1 MIINR
6 QSFKGGEGILK
17 NKLLSDSIVYI
28 ISPIIL
34 LAFTNYSTIIYFASA
49 LVFILSI
56 YTIITKKRESR
67 INVSG
72 IIFSTT
78 YILMFLFRQK
88 VQTGFDMYIYDTCL
102 MIVLTLI
109 IVLPLLLN
117 KNIFRQIY
125 IDIRKCKNDN
135 NLRILNNIKKIN
147 LDNDFKNL
155 SFIFTIHL
163 VSLILIRV
171 FSIYIFG
178 FESYENNF
186 MIQVLL
192 NIAFIIYEM
201 YMVSKLMSKLK
212 NNITIK
218 KRSSR
223 IKKSPISGRVIDIEQ
238 YKNMNK

>member
-1 MIINR
+1 M
-6 QSFKGGEGILK
+6 K

-78 YILMFLFRQK
+78 YILMFLFRQE
-88 VQTGFDMYIYDTCL
+88 VQKGFDMYIYDTCL

>member
-1 MIINR
+1 M
-6 QSFKGGEGILK
+6 K

-88 VQTGFDMYIYDTCL
+88 VQKGFDMYIYDTCL

-155 SFIFTIHL
+155 SFICTIHL

>member
-1 MIINR
+1 M
-6 QSFKGGEGILK
+6 K

-28 ISPIIL
+28 ISPVIL
-34 LAFTNYSTIIYFASA
+34 LAFTNYSTIIYFTSA

-88 VQTGFDMYIYDTCL
+88 VQKGFDMYIYDTCL

-178 FESYENNF
+178 FESYKNNF

-212 NNITIK
+212 NNIIIK

>member
-1 MIINR
+1 M
-6 QSFKGGEGILK
+6 K

-88 VQTGFDMYIYDTCL
+88 VQKGFDMYIYDTCL

-163 VSLILIRV
+163 VYLILIRV

>member
-1 MIINR
+1 M
-6 QSFKGGEGILK
+6 K

-88 VQTGFDMYIYDTCL
+88 VQKGFDMYIYDTCL

-223 IKKSPISGRVIDIEQ
+223 IKKSSINCRVIDIEQ

>member
-1 MIINR
+1 M
-6 QSFKGGEGILK
+6 K
-17 NKLLSDSIVYI
+17 NKLLYDSIVYI
-28 ISPIIL
+28 ISPVIL
-34 LAFTNYSTIIYFASA
+34 FSFANYNTIRYLLLA

-67 INVSG
+67 ISVSG

-88 VQTGFDMYIYDTCL
+88 VQLGFDMYIYDTCL

-109 IVLPLLLN
+109 LN

-125 IDIRKCKNDN
+125 IDIRRCNNEN
-135 NLRILNNIKKIN
+135 NLRVFNNIKKFN
-147 LDNDFKNL
+147 LTHDFRNL
-155 SFIFTIHL
+155 SLLFTMHL
-163 VSLILIRV
+163 VILILIRV

-178 FESYENNF
+178 FESYEKNY
-186 MIQVLL
+186 MIQVAL
-192 NIAFIIYEM
+192 NIVFILGEM

-212 NNITIK
+212 TNTTTK
-218 KRSSR
+218 KE
-223 IKKSPISGRVIDIEQ
+223 IVETKKSFINGIVIDIEQ

>member
-1 MIINR
+1 M
-6 QSFKGGEGILK
+6 K

-88 VQTGFDMYIYDTCL
+88 VQKGFDMYIYDTCL

-117 KNIFRQIY
+117 KDIFRQIY

-147 LDNDFKNL
+147 LDNNFKNL

>member
-1 MIINR
+1 M
-6 QSFKGGEGILK
+6 K

-88 VQTGFDMYIYDTCL
+88 EQKGFDMYIYDTCL

>member
-1 MIINR
+1 M
-6 QSFKGGEGILK
+6 K

-49 LVFILSI
+49 LVYILSI

-88 VQTGFDMYIYDTCL
+88 VQKGFDMYIYDTCL

>member
-1 MIINR
+1 M
-6 QSFKGGEGILK
+6 K
-17 NKLLSDSIVYI
+17 NELLYDSIVYI
-28 ISPIIL
+28 ISPVIL
-34 LAFTNYSTIIYFASA
+34 FSFANYNTIRYLLLA

-67 INVSG
+67 ISVSG

-88 VQTGFDMYIYDTCL
+88 VQLGFDMYIYDTCL

-109 IVLPLLLN
+109 LN

-125 IDIRKCKNDN
+125 IDIRRCNNEN
-135 NLRILNNIKKIN
+135 NLRVFNNIKKFN
-147 LDNDFKNL
+147 LTYDFRNL
-155 SFIFTIHL
+155 SLLFTMHL
-163 VSLILIRV
+163 VILIFIRV

-178 FESYENNF
+178 FESYEKNY
-186 MIQVLL
+186 MIQVAL
-192 NIAFIIYEM
+192 NIVFILGEM

-212 NNITIK
+212 TNTTTK
-218 KRSSR
+218 KE
-223 IKKSPISGRVIDIEQ
+223 IVETKKSFINGIVIDIEQ

>member
-1 MIINR
+1 M
-6 QSFKGGEGILK
+6 K

-34 LAFTNYSTIIYFASA
+34 LAFTNYSTVIYFASA

-88 VQTGFDMYIYDTCL
+88 VQKGFDMYIYDTCL

>member
-1 MIINR
+1 M
-6 QSFKGGEGILK
+6 K

-56 YTIITKKRESR
+56 YTIITKKRELR

-88 VQTGFDMYIYDTCL
+88 VQKGFDMYIYDTCL

>member
-1 MIINR
+1 M
-6 QSFKGGEGILK
+6 K

-88 VQTGFDMYIYDTCL
+88 VQKGFDMYIYDTCL

-212 NNITIK
+212 NNITIE

>member
-1 MIINR
+1 M
-6 QSFKGGEGILK
+6 K

-56 YTIITKKRESR
+56 YTIITKQRESR

-88 VQTGFDMYIYDTCL
+88 VQKGFDMYIYDTCL

>member
-1 MIINR
+1 M
-6 QSFKGGEGILK
+6 K

-88 VQTGFDMYIYDTCL
+88 VQKGFDMYIYDTCL

-117 KNIFRQIY
+117 KNIFKQIY
-125 IDIRKCKNDN
+125 INIIKCKNDN
-135 NLRILNNIKKIN
+135 NLIILNNIKKIN

>member
-1 MIINR
+1 M
-6 QSFKGGEGILK
+6 K

-88 VQTGFDMYIYDTCL
+88 VQKGFDMYIYDTCL

-117 KNIFRQIY
+117 KNIFRQKY

>member
-1 MIINR
+1 M
-6 QSFKGGEGILK
+6 K

-201 YMVSKLMSKLK
+201 YIVSKLMSKLK
-212 NNITIK
+212 NNIIIK

>member
-1 MIINR
+1 M
-6 QSFKGGEGILK
+6 K

-88 VQTGFDMYIYDTCL
+88 VQKGFDMYIYDTCL

-135 NLRILNNIKKIN
+135 TLRILNNIKKIN

-223 IKKSPISGRVIDIEQ
+223 IKKSPIRGREIDREQ

>member
-1 MIINR
+1 M
-6 QSFKGGEGILK
+6 K

-88 VQTGFDMYIYDTCL
+88 VQKGFDMYIYDTCL

-163 VSLILIRV
+163 VSLI
-171 FSIYIFG
+171 
-178 FESYENNF
+178 
-186 MIQVLL
+186 QVLL

-223 IKKSPISGRVIDIEQ
+223 IKKSPINCRVIDIEQ

>member
-1 MIINR
+1 M
-6 QSFKGGEGILK
+6 K

-88 VQTGFDMYIYDTCL
+88 VQKGFDMYIYDTCL

-218 KRSSR
+218 NRSSR
-223 IKKSPISGRVIDIEQ
+223 IKKSPINCRVIDIEQ

>member
-1 MIINR
+1 M
-6 QSFKGGEGILK
+6 K

-28 ISPIIL
+28 ISPVIL

>member
-1 MIINR
+1 M
-6 QSFKGGEGILK
+6 K

-49 LVFILSI
+49 LVFLLSI

-88 VQTGFDMYIYDTCL
+88 VQKGFDMYIYDTCL

-147 LDNDFKNL
+147 LDNNFKNL

-223 IKKSPISGRVIDIEQ
+223 IKKSSINCRVIDIEQ

>member
-1 MIINR
+1 M
-6 QSFKGGEGILK
+6 K
-17 NKLLSDSIVYI
+17 NKLLSHSIVYI

-88 VQTGFDMYIYDTCL
+88 VQKGFDMYIYDTCL

-147 LDNDFKNL
+147 LDNNFKNL

-223 IKKSPISGRVIDIEQ
+223 IKKSSINCRVIDIEQ

>member
-1 MIINR
+1 M
-6 QSFKGGEGILK
+6 K

-88 VQTGFDMYIYDTCL
+88 VQKGFDMYIYDTCL

-178 FESYENNF
+178 FERYENNF

>member
-1 MIINR
+1 M
-6 QSFKGGEGILK
+6 K

-212 NNITIK
+212 NNIIIK

>member
-1 MIINR
+1 M
-6 QSFKGGEGILK
+6 K

-88 VQTGFDMYIYDTCL
+88 VQKGFDMYIYDTCL

-117 KNIFRQIY
+117 KDVFRQIY

>member
-1 MIINR
+1 M
-6 QSFKGGEGILK
+6 K

-88 VQTGFDMYIYDTCL
+88 VQKGFDMYIYDTCL

-223 IKKSPISGRVIDIEQ
+223 IKKSPISSRVIDIKQ

>member
-1 MIINR
+1 M
-6 QSFKGGEGILK
+6 K

-88 VQTGFDMYIYDTCL
+88 VQKGFDMYIYDTCL

-171 FSIYIFG
+171 FSIYIFR

-223 IKKSPISGRVIDIEQ
+223 IKKSSINCRVIDIEQ

>member
-1 MIINR
+1 M
-6 QSFKGGEGILK
+6 K

-88 VQTGFDMYIYDTCL
+88 VQKGFDMYIYDTCL

-201 YMVSKLMSKLK
+201 YMVSKLMSKLR

>member
-1 MIINR
+1 M
-6 QSFKGGEGILK
+6 K

-88 VQTGFDMYIYDTCL
+88 VQKGFDMYIYDTCL
-102 MIVLTLI
+102 LIVLTLI

>member
-1 MIINR
+1 M
-6 QSFKGGEGILK
+6 K

-28 ISPIIL
+28 ISPVIL
-34 LAFTNYSTIIYFASA
+34 LAFTNYSTIIYFTSA

-56 YTIITKKRESR
+56 YTIITKKKESR

>member
-1 MIINR
+1 M
-6 QSFKGGEGILK
+6 K

-56 YTIITKKRESR
+56 YTIITKKRELR

-88 VQTGFDMYIYDTCL
+88 VQKGFDMYIYDTCL

-201 YMVSKLMSKLK
+201 YMVSKLMFKLK

>member
-1 MIINR
+1 M
-6 QSFKGGEGILK
+6 K

-88 VQTGFDMYIYDTCL
+88 VQKGFDMYIYDTCL

-178 FESYENNF
+178 FESYVNNF

>member
-1 MIINR
+1 M
-6 QSFKGGEGILK
+6 K

-88 VQTGFDMYIYDTCL
+88 VQKGFDMYIYDTCL

-125 IDIRKCKNDN
+125 IDISKCKNDN

>member
-1 MIINR
+1 M
-6 QSFKGGEGILK
+6 K

-88 VQTGFDMYIYDTCL
+88 VHKGFDMYIYDTCL
-102 MIVLTLI
+102 IIVLTLI

>member
-1 MIINR
+1 M
-6 QSFKGGEGILK
+6 K

-88 VQTGFDMYIYDTCL
+88 VQKGFDMYIYDTCL

-171 FSIYIFG
+171 FLIYIFG

-201 YMVSKLMSKLK
+201 HMVSKLMSKLK

-218 KRSSR
+218 NRSSR
-223 IKKSPISGRVIDIEQ
+223 IKKSPINCRVIDIEQ

>member
-1 MIINR
+1 M
-6 QSFKGGEGILK
+6 K

-88 VQTGFDMYIYDTCL
+88 VQKGFDMYIYDTCL

>member
-1 MIINR
+1 M
-6 QSFKGGEGILK
+6 K

-88 VQTGFDMYIYDTCL
+88 VQKGFDMYIYDTCL

-186 MIQVLL
+186 IIQVLL

>member
-1 MIINR
+1 M
-6 QSFKGGEGILK
+6 K

-56 YTIITKKRESR
+56 YTIITKKMESR

-88 VQTGFDMYIYDTCL
+88 VQKGFDMYIYDTCL